1 MYNNYMTTVDQI
13 LLDIVN
19 TTNPTIEEYL
29 SKRDAKV
36 LRSLAS
42 IVTNASFITE
52 NQSRLLLKIIRDNQ
66 EKIPVLSSKM
76 KESLISPLWSKMF
89 REVEIIKKFF
99 ISTHVDSDPS
109 LTIEFTFSSP
119 IRKAL
124 QELSKKVSN
133 LTQLAN
139 GKIYNADLTEKNIVA
154 LVEALAPFNFTIDE
168 KIQNHYNTI
177 KSWDNNEVQKQ
188 FLITNIVYPNFQK
201 HITADLGIDTAID
214 ESIIID
220 RSMRYQYF
228 YEQAE
233 KNSENLI
240 DLVASRKDTKI
251 WIDKNKYKFSQVI
264 ETLIRL
270 KRFPVLIVF
279 DSHTPKKSLEELVML
294 SENLKDFGIYE
305 NVGIY
310 FRLDNTDNGKD
321 FNRYIAD
328 NSYNCQLDSTTKV
341 VGVQSGKIPKFL
353 LKTDWKP
360 MSVISLGN
368 QLRHNKTAVY
378 ANNCDL
384 IINYSESEPIMET
397 LSRWE

>member
-66 EKIPVLSSKM
+66 EKIPVLSSEM

>member
-66 EKIPVLSSKM
+66 EKIPVLSSEM
-76 KESLISPLWSKMF
+76 KETLISPLWSKMF

>member
-1 MYNNYMTTVDQI
+1 
-13 LLDIVN
+13 
-19 TTNPTIEEYL
+19 
-29 SKRDAKV
+29 
-36 LRSLAS
+36 
-42 IVTNASFITE
+42 
-52 NQSRLLLKIIRDNQ
+52 
-66 EKIPVLSSKM
+66 M

>member
-1 MYNNYMTTVDQI
+1 MTTVDQI

-66 EKIPVLSSKM
+66 EKIPVLSSEM

>member
-1 MYNNYMTTVDQI
+1 MTTVDQI

-19 TTNPTIEEYL
+19 TTNPTVEKYL

-66 EKIPVLSSKM
+66 EKIPVLSSEM

>member
-1 MYNNYMTTVDQI
+1 MTTVDQI